1 MQKFAICFSLI
12 LFFGCMSTTTSPF
25 IGPPGPPGPQ
35 GEQGHEGPPG
45 QNGESVPKELVLEL
59 KNTLEELNNSKKSL
73 REEIVGTVYYIF
85 GIAPP
90 RIGFLSLTSFG
101 NLYKLENINPIKR
114 GDSFLLL
121 GRIDLRNDFISLS
134 VLPGSDDIQQSFLA
148 ITQNGES
155 YESADLKNWTQKER
169 IPLEQ

>member
-1 MQKFAICFSLI
+1 MQKFALCFSLI
-12 LFFGCMSTTTSPF
+12 LFFGCMSTTTAPI
-25 IGPPGPPGPQ
+25 IGPAGP
-35 GEQGHEGPPG
+35 EGPPG
-45 QNGESVPKELVLEL
+45 KNGESVPKELVLEL

-169 IPLEQ
+169 IPLKQ

>member
-1 MQKFAICFSLI
+1 MQKFALCFSLI
-12 LFFGCMSTTTSPF
+12 LFFGCMSTTTAPI
-25 IGPPGPPGPQ
+25 IGPAGP
-35 GEQGHEGPPG
+35 EGPPG
-45 QNGESVPKELVLEL
+45 KNGESVPKELVLEL

-114 GDSFLLL
+114 GNSFLLL

-169 IPLEQ
+169 IPLKQ